1 MLELV
6 IYRSKIRIRSEQAS
20 FCLDPDSAGSYFLKR
35 SGSGRIRA
43 EIWPDPDPVS
53 LERLLL
59 GLFNYII
66 VF

>member
-43 EIWPDPDPVS
+43 EDPDPVS
-53 LERLLL
+53 LERLCLPRPASVR
-59 GLFNYII
+59 FI
-66 VF
+66 